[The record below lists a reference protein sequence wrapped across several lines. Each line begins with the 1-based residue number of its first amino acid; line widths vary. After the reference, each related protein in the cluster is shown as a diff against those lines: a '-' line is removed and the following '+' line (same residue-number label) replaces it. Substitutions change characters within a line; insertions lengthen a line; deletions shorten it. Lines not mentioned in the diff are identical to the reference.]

1 MKLPEFAVKR
11 PNTVLMIF
19 LGLFL
24 FGTISLSKLGID
36 MLPEIEPPAIS
47 IIVPYPGASA
57 SDVESDVTKYLE
69 DQLSAVNNLDKL
81 RSLSKD
87 NLSVVTCQFEWGT
100 NLDVAS
106 NDVRDKIDLAKAD
119 IEEHAPD
126 AKEPILFKF
135 SSASAPIMV
144 VSVTATESW
153 KNLYRIV
160 DKQIADPLKRI
171 KGVGAIMIY
180 GGLRRQINVEF
191 DRERLAAFHLSP
203 DVIIRTLA
211 GENLDMP
218 AGNIKMG
225 RTNYILRLR
234 GRFVSS
240 KEVGSIIVGQN
251 RGRPIYLRDVA
262 YVEDGFEE
270 QKMKGWA
277 NGKDAVILIIQ
288 KQSGANTVAVCNAIR
303 QRLYDLKKEL
313 PHDLEITSPMD
324 SSEFILNSVYNL
336 ARTLLISGILVVLV
350 TILFLRRIRA
360 SLIVILTIPFS
371 LIIAFI
377 FLYIKGYTINLISLM
392 SISIA
397 IGMVVDNAIV
407 VLENITRHVE
417 EGEERPTEASVFGAS
432 EVGLAISA
440 STLTTVVVFAPL
452 IFVTGLAGI
461 IFNQLGTIV
470 AITLG
475 GSLFTALTLTPMLT
489 SKWLKP
495 VEEQKI
501 GPLYR
506 KSERAFKAIE
516 VFYERLLAG
525 ALMHRKKIL
534 LVLIIVFAGSFLL
547 LRFMG
552 TDLFPDV
559 DTGELD
565 IRASLNESTRLEE
578 SEKVAMKLQE
588 LYKDIVPEKRDYYT
602 FIGESEM
609 GIGVALGMEEGPN
622 IAESGAKLI
631 DKEKRKRSAK
641 EIAAVLR
648 EEVRKIPGIE
658 RMTVTATS
666 MTSQVLMGGA
676 KQVEIEI
683 IGHDL
688 AVTNDLA
695 RKVKEIFERTQGAVD
710 IRVSRKRPRAEV
722 WVKVDREKAA
732 ELGVSTAAIASALR
746 TNYYGFEATKF
757 REAGDDFDVFVRL
770 DEEDRSTLKGIGE
783 IMVPSMRGDVKLVK
797 LKNIARIED
806 AMGPVEIE
814 RKNRERIVKVGADT
828 YGRSLGEVKADV
840 EKELAKLDIP
850 PGVSISFGGAVEEQR
865 KTFRDL
871 ATLLIVGIFLVYMV
885 MVSQFESLKTPFVI
899 AFSVP
904 FAFTGV
910 IWAFY
915 LTGVTLNIMSFM
927 GLILLVGVVVNNA
940 IVLIDY
946 TNILRARGLSLF
958 EAIKQAGSHRLRPV
972 LMTTITTLLAMV
984 PLALSRAQGSEMWQ
998 PFAITVISGLTLS
1011 TLVTLIL
1018 VPIIYSIFEKRAE
1031 LRKGEA
1037 AK

>member
-69 DQLSAVNNLDKL
+69 DQLSTVNNLDKL
-81 RSLSKD
+81 NSISKD

-565 IRASLNESTRLEE
+565 IRASLNESARLEE

-588 LYKDIVPEKRDYYT
+588 LYKDIVPEKRDYYA
-602 FIGESEM
+602 FIGETEM

-915 LTGVTLNIMSFM
+915 LTGVTLSIMSFM

>member
-81 RSLSKD
+81 NSISKD

-234 GRFVSS
+234 GRFGSS
-240 KEVGSIIVGQN
+240 KEVGGIIVGQN

-565 IRASLNESTRLEE
+565 IRASLNESARLEE

-609 GIGVALGMEEGPN
+609 GIGVVLGMEEGPN

-641 EIAAVLR
+641 EVAAVLR

-1018 VPIIYSIFEKRAE
+1018 VPIIYSIFEKRGE

>member
-24 FGTISLSKLGID
+24 FGTISLSKLGIDMLD

-81 RSLSKD
+81 NSISKD

-234 GRFVSS
+234 GRFGSS
-240 KEVGSIIVGQN
+240 KEVGGIIVGQN

-336 ARTLLISGILVVLV
+336 ARTLLI
-350 TILFLRRIRA
+350 RRIRA

-440 STLTTVVVFAPL
+440 STLTTVVVSAP
-452 IFVTGLAGI
+452 
-461 IFNQLGTIV
+461 
-470 AITLG
+470 
-475 GSLFTALTLTPMLT
+475 
-489 SKWLKP
+489 
-495 VEEQKI
+495 
-501 GPLYR
+501 
-506 KSERAFKAIE
+506 
-516 VFYERLLAG
+516 
-525 ALMHRKKIL
+525 
-534 LVLIIVFAGSFLL
+534 
-547 LRFMG
+547 
-552 TDLFPDV
+552 
-559 DTGELD
+559 
-565 IRASLNESTRLEE
+565 
-578 SEKVAMKLQE
+578 
-588 LYKDIVPEKRDYYT
+588 
-602 FIGESEM
+602 
-609 GIGVALGMEEGPN
+609 
-622 IAESGAKLI
+622 
-631 DKEKRKRSAK
+631 
-641 EIAAVLR
+641 
-648 EEVRKIPGIE
+648 
-658 RMTVTATS
+658 
-666 MTSQVLMGGA
+666 
-676 KQVEIEI
+676 
-683 IGHDL
+683 
-688 AVTNDLA
+688 
-695 RKVKEIFERTQGAVD
+695 
-710 IRVSRKRPRAEV
+710 
-722 WVKVDREKAA
+722 
-732 ELGVSTAAIASALR
+732 
-746 TNYYGFEATKF
+746 
-757 REAGDDFDVFVRL
+757 
-770 DEEDRSTLKGIGE
+770 
-783 IMVPSMRGDVKLVK
+783 
-797 LKNIARIED
+797 
-806 AMGPVEIE
+806 
-814 RKNRERIVKVGADT
+814 
-828 YGRSLGEVKADV
+828 
-840 EKELAKLDIP
+840 P
-850 PGVSISFGGAVEEQR
+850 P
-865 KTFRDL
+865 
-871 ATLLIVGIFLVYMV
+871 
-885 MVSQFESLKTPFVI
+885 
-899 AFSVP
+899 
-904 FAFTGV
+904 
-910 IWAFY
+910 
-915 LTGVTLNIMSFM
+915 
-927 GLILLVGVVVNNA
+927 
-940 IVLIDY
+940 
-946 TNILRARGLSLF
+946 
-958 EAIKQAGSHRLRPV
+958 
-972 LMTTITTLLAMV
+972 
-984 PLALSRAQGSEMWQ
+984 
-998 PFAITVISGLTLS
+998 
-1011 TLVTLIL
+1011 
-1018 VPIIYSIFEKRAE
+1018 
-1031 LRKGEA
+1031 
-1037 AK
+1037 

>member
-69 DQLSAVNNLDKL
+69 DQLSTVNNLDKL

-87 NLSVVTCQFEWGT
+87 NLSVVTCQFDWGT

-144 VSVTATESW
+144 VSVIATESW

-160 DKQIADPLKRI
+160 DKQIVDPLKRI

-191 DRERLAAFHLSP
+191 DRERLAAFYLSP

-234 GRFVSS
+234 GRFESS
-240 KEVGSIIVGQN
+240 KEVGGIIVGQN

-262 YVEDGFEE
+262 HVEDGFEE

-303 QRLYDLKKEL
+303 QRMADLKKDL

-324 SSEFILNSVYNL
+324 SSEFIINSINNL
-336 ARTLLISGILVVLV
+336 KETLLVAGILVVLV
-350 TILFLRRIRA
+350 TIIFLRRFRA
-360 SLIVILTIPFS
+360 SLIIILTIPFS

-377 FLYIKGYTINLISLM
+377 FLFSMKYTINIVSLM
-392 SISIA
+392 SLSIA
-397 IGMVVDNAIV
+397 IGMVVDDAIV

-417 EGEERPTEASVFGAS
+417 EGHEGPSEASIFGSS
-432 EVGLAISA
+432 EVGLAVVA

-452 IFVTGLAGI
+452 IFVSGLAGI
-461 IFNQLGTIV
+461 VFKQLGAIV
-470 AITLG
+470 AITML
-475 GSLFTALTLTPMLT
+475 GSLFSSLTLTPMLT

-506 KSERAFKAIE
+506 KSEQIFKAIE
-516 VFYERLLAG
+516 SFYGRLLAG

-534 LVLIIVFAGSFLL
+534 LGLLVVFAGSFLL

-565 IRASLNESTRLEE
+565 IRASLNESARLEE

-588 LYKDIVPEKRDYYT
+588 LYKDLVPEKRDYYA
-602 FIGESEM
+602 FIGETEM
-609 GIGVALGMEEGPN
+609 GIGAVLGMEEGPN

-631 DKEKRKRSAK
+631 DKEFRKRSAK
-641 EIAAVLR
+641 EIAAALR
-648 EEVRKIPGIE
+648 KEAKKIPGIE

-666 MTSQVLMGGA
+666 MTSQVLMGGG
-676 KQVEIEI
+676 KKVEIEI
-683 IGHDL
+683 TGHDL

-710 IRVSRKRPRAEV
+710 IRVTRKRPRAEV
-722 WVKVDREKAA
+722 WVKVDRVKAA
-732 ELGVSTAAIASALR
+732 ELGVSTAAVASALR

-770 DEEDRSTLKGIGE
+770 HEEDRSTLKGIGE

-828 YGRSLGEVKADV
+828 YGRSLGEVKTDV

-850 PGVSISFGGAVEEQR
+850 PGVSISFGGEVEEQR

-871 ATLLIVGIFLVYMV
+871 ATLLIVGIILVYMV
-885 MVSQFESLKTPFVI
+885 LVSQFESLKTPFVI
-899 AFSVP
+899 AFSLP

-915 LTGVTLNIMSFM
+915 VTGITLNIMSFM
-927 GLILLVGVVVNNA
+927 GVILLMGVVVKNA

-946 TNILRARGLSLF
+946 TNILRARGLPLF

-972 LMTTITTLLAMV
+972 LMTTFTTIFGMV

-998 PFAITVISGLTLS
+998 PFGITVIAGLTLS

-1018 VPIIYSIFEKRAE
+1018 VPIIYSIFEERAE
-1031 LRKGEA
+1031 LRKGEV